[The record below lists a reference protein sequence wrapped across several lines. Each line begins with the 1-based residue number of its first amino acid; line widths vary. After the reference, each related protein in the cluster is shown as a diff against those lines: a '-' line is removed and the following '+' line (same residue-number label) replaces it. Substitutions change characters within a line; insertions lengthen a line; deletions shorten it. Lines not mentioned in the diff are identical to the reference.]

1 MHTPVTAIRQS
12 ERPDEQSISLEA
24 YKRLFGSHPGA
35 VTVVTACHEGGPV
48 GFTATSVISLSAA
61 PPLLAFSVSRQS
73 SSYRV
78 MQRVAHAAVHFL
90 DVAAEPLASRFA
102 TSGIDRFA
110 GLECRALPD
119 GTPLIDQ
126 VQDWAW
132 GTIAH
137 RFEVDGAM
145 MVVLHIQQACGT
157 ATRSPLLYQ
166 NRLYQQLSGPAPVTA

>member
-1 MHTPVTAIRQS
+1 MYTPATAIRQS
-12 ERPDEQSISLEA
+12 ERLDEQSISLDA

-35 VTVVTACHEGGPV
+35 VTVVTACQEGHPV

-78 MQRVAHAAVHFL
+78 MQKVDHAAVHFL
-90 DVAAEPLASRFA
+90 DVTAEPLANRFA
-102 TSGIDRFA
+102 TSGTDRFA

-137 RFEVDGAM
+137 RLEVDGAM
-145 MVVLHIQQACGT
+145 VLVLHIRRASGT

-166 NRLYQQLSGPAPVTA
+166 NRLYQQLSGTAPVTA